1 MIVNGAV
8 VDGKYR
14 IVRPLGGGA
23 MGKVYLAE
31 KVSTHERFA
40 IKFIHD
46 YLVSDETYYARFE
59 REINALRGIRHPH
72 VVATYDWQLP
82 PRGKGGNA
90 YIVME
95 YLTGESMQQALL
107 HPLPVPTERIV
118 RVMLQVLDGL
128 GAVHALGVIH
138 RDLSPANIFISG
150 SDPGYPSA
158 KIVDFGLAKGE
169 AASSSSDS
177 SGGVTQD
184 GAVLGRAAYAAPEM
198 FLGRELDPR
207 ADVFA
212 CGMILYRTLAGR
224 FPYRET
230 RTELMWVERYSQ
242 RHEEGRPYPAA
253 RSFKTSIPPALD
265 HVISIAVRKRPQER
279 YQTADQMLRDL
290 LKVEEQ
296 LGYAPKGDGTAVEV
310 SQGPAL
316 PDMESIPDTTRIDVP
331 TMATPPALSAD
342 SGSPTPGPADR
353 FAAEGSSRGSTA
365 RPQTWSTRHPRGR
378 IAIALS
384 LVGVG
389 LVAVLLA
396 LFLRGGGSSSGDPG
410 RRGAA
415 GAALDGGVAGRPD
428 GADTAISVAAIDA
441 RSAGADRARAGAV
454 EALEA
459 GAAASDAG
467 PATPDA
473 GTGTP
478 GPDGAAEGDVGAE
491 EARPTEILVTLDGMP
506 AGALGTVGDVKVEDG
521 AARVP
526 FSEDPLLI
534 KVTAAGYIE
543 FETEITPNRDTV
555 VLVFMDPVATPDAG
569 TPPPPADAGVAAR
582 RDAGT
587 VVVRRDAGS
596 TPRRDAGSAVRRDAG
611 TAAARDAGSTASRD
625 AGARRE
631 GGIGIITTY
640 GP

>member
-107 HPLPVPTERIV
+107 HPLPVPTERVV
-118 RVMLQVLDGL
+118 RIMLQVLDGL

-138 RDLSPANIFISG
+138 RDLSPANIFLSG
-150 SDPGYPSA
+150 SDPNYPST

-242 RHEEGRPYPAA
+242 RHEEGRPYPSA

-265 HVISIAVRKRPQER
+265 QVISVAVRKRPQER
-279 YQTADQMLRDL
+279 YQSAELMLRDL

-296 LGYAPKGDGTAVEV
+296 LGFAPKVDAAAAVV
-310 SQGPAL
+310 ASHGPAL

-331 TMATPPALSAD
+331 PVESPPALSAD

-353 FAAEGSSRGSTA
+353 FSTEGSSRGSTA
-365 RPQTWSTRHPRGR
+365 RPQTWNTRHPRGR
-378 IAIALS
+378 IAIAAAM
-384 LVGVG
+384 VGVG

-396 LFLRGGGSSSGDPG
+396 LLLRGTGSSSGDAA
-410 RRGAA
+410 RRTAA
-415 GAALDGGVAGRPD
+415 GADPDAGTSRTASGAD
-428 GADTAISVAAIDA
+428 GALVAAATVDRSDA
-441 RSAGADRARAGAV
+441 AAAADRGASP
-454 EALEA
+454 A
-459 GAAASDAG
+459 DAG
-467 PATPDA
+467 TTPDA
-473 GTGTP
+473 GSTT
-478 GPDGAAEGDVGAE
+478 GPDAPADGGADAAETLPSEV
-491 EARPTEILVTLDGMP
+491 LVTLDGMP
-506 AGALGTVGDVKVEDG
+506 AGALGTVGDVKVVDG

-526 FSEDPLLI
+526 FSEDPLSV
-534 KVTAAGYIE
+534 KVTAGGYVD

-555 VLVFMDPVATPDAG
+555 VLVFMDPQAAPDAG
-569 TPPPPADAGVAAR
+569 TPTPGPDAGAGTP

-587 VVVRRDAGS
+587 AVVRRDAGS
-596 TPRRDAGSAVRRDAG
+596 TTRRDAGSTARRDTGSTTARDAG
-611 TAAARDAGSTASRD
+611 STAARDAGSTAARD
-625 AGARRE
+625 AGPRRE